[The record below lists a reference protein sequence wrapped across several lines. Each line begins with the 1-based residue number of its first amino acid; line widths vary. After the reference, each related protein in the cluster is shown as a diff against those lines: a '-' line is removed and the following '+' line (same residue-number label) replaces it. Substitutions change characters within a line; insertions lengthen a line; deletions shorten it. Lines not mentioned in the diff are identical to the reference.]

1 MLYTGNQQSYQ
12 HITADDAEQ
21 EQILRAEGWKD
32 YGDLPASSPSMQHA
46 SGIGASAISPYD
58 PTNNQP
64 SILNKL
70 EAAQAE
76 IERLNAVIAAG
87 MAENQQLRNQ
97 LRFKELEDTP
107 ADELKA
113 MLDAASVK
121 YKANDSKTVLA
132 QAVLDLENSQAD

>member
-1 MLYTGNQQSYQ
+1 MLYTGNQQSYK

-21 EQILRAEGWKD
+21 EEILRAEGWKD
-32 YGDLPASSPSMQHA
+32 YGDLPESSLTESYADGDTYGHSDSTDMVKSTLQ
-46 SGIGASAISPYD
+46 
-58 PTNNQP
+58 
-64 SILNKL
+64 LEL

-87 MAENQQLRNQ
+87 MAENKELRNQ

>member
-1 MLYTGNQQSYQ
+1 MLYQGNQQSYQ

-21 EQILRAEGWKD
+21 EEILRAEGWKD
-32 YGDLPASSPSMQHA
+32 YGDLPESSPNMKYA
-46 SGIGASAISPYD
+46 SGIGARAISPYD
-58 PTNNQP
+58 PTNNQS
-64 SILNKL
+64 SILDEL
-70 EAAQAE
+70 EVAQSE

-87 MAENQQLRNQ
+87 MAENKELRNQ

-113 MLDAASVK
+113 MLDAAGVK
-121 YKANDSKTVLA
+121 YKANDGKPVLA

>member
-1 MLYTGNQQSYQ
+1 MLYQGNQTDYQ

-21 EQILRAEGWKD
+21 EEILRAEGWKD
-32 YGDLPASSPSMQHA
+32 YGDLPESSLMA
-46 SGIGASAISPYD
+46 DGVGVSAISPYD
-58 PTNNQP
+58 QV
-64 SILNKL
+64 LDEL

-87 MAENQQLRNQ
+87 MAENKELRNQ

-113 MLDAASVK
+113 MLDAAGVK
-121 YKANDSKTVLA
+121 YKANDSKPVLA
-132 QAVLDLENSQAD
+132 QAVLDLENNQDK